1 MSGKI
6 AGNIAFETSANYYK
20 YTLTNNQFAWNMPNW
35 DANLMLKYNLRD
47 KIIAGVG
54 INALGKRNLLVTKVH
69 MNPFLN
75 ESYITELPAAMLLN
89 ISAEYRYTKILSFWA
104 KLSNISFSK
113 YYEWAYFP
121 TQRFMFLVGF
131 TYSL

>member
-1 MSGKI
+1 
-6 AGNIAFETSANYYK
+6 
-20 YTLTNNQFAWNMPNW
+20 MPNW